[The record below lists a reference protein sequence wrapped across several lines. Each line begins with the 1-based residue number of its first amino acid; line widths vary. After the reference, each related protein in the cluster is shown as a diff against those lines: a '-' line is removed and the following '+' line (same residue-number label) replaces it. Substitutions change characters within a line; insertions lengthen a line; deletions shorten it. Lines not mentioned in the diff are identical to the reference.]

1 MKPPEVIDVHTHGT
15 GMLDTRAGSARDI
28 LQMAE
33 LYGQA
38 GVTAILPTIYPGEID
53 EMRRNMAAVV
63 EAMDEQGLYGDNDDK
78 GDRQEGVAHILG
90 VHLEGPFLNPKR
102 AGALDAASFLAP
114 TRDNLSEVTGGFK
127 EIIKVMTVA
136 PELPGALGVIEQ
148 CAALGIRVSMGHSDA
163 TYAEATEGKAAGAT
177 AITHL
182 FNAMRPFH
190 HREPGLAGFGL
201 FDPDIYVEIIPDGVH
216 VMPEVVEMV
225 FKLKPHKR
233 IIFVSDTIKGPMYRD
248 GVLQGGKLMLS
259 SAARALGRA
268 SIEPAAIRSALSDNP
283 KAYLGIT

>member
-1 MKPPEVIDVHTHGT
+1 MEPLEVIDVHTHGT
-15 GMLDTRAGSARDI
+15 GQFDTRAGSSKDI
-28 LQMAE
+28 QQMAA

-38 GVTAILPTIYPGEID
+38 GVTAMLPTIYSGAID
-53 EMRRNMAAVV
+53 EMRRNISAVV
-63 EAMDEQGLYGDNDDK
+63 EAMEEQDHN
-78 GDRQEGVAHILG
+78 GDRQEGVARILG

-114 TRDNLSEVTGGFK
+114 TKDNLSEVTGGFK
-127 EIIKVMTVA
+127 ETIKVITVA

-148 CAALGIRVSMGHSDA
+148 CASMGIRVSMGHSDA
-163 TYAEATEGKAAGAT
+163 TYAEASEGKAAGAT

-216 VMPEVVEMV
+216 VVPEVVEMV

-233 IIFVSDTIKGPMYRD
+233 IIFVSDSIKGPMYRD
-248 GVLQGGKLMLS
+248 SVLQGSKLMLS
-259 SAARALGRA
+259 SAAHALGRTG
-268 SIEPAAIRSALSDNP
+268 IEPAAIHRALSDNP
-283 KAYLGIT
+283 RAYLGLS